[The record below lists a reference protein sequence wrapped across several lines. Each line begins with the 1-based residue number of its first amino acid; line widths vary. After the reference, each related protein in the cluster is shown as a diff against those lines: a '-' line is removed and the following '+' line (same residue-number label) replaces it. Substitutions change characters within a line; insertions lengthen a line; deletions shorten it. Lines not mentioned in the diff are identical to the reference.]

1 MTSDDI
7 HFVLWHI
14 NVGFSQI
21 VYGLFLTIVYYEDLS
36 FVLNSG
42 HFLLFH
48 CSEVCKSSTAL
59 FTTTVLECKCPPH
72 ASVTEHLVPSS
83 QHCFGWSRSPGARF
97 ERSHTI
103 SCSFY
108 PSWLAAMCC
117 DQRPSAHVAF
127 PDDIKHLPQLKAR
140 VTPPHSSN
148 SFLSDILSHSK
159 SNSCNIFV
167 VASGRRECN
176 CF

>member
-1 MTSDDI
+1 MTYKCWVFTNCLWAI
-7 HFVLWHI
+7 PYHCVLWGPFFCI
-14 NVGFSQI
+14 EFRTFSSI
-21 VYGLFLTIVYYEDLS
+21 P
-36 FVLNSG
+36 
-42 HFLLFH
+42 LLWGMQVFH
-48 CSEVCKSSTAL
+48 CFVYSN
-59 FTTTVLECKCPPH
+59 VLECKCPPH

-140 VTPPHSSN
+140 VTPPT
-148 SFLSDILSHSK
+148 FIQ
-159 SNSCNIFV
+159 
-167 VASGRRECN
+167 
-176 CF
+176 